1 MRGAAVFF
9 LCSAVAATFGRS
21 HELHN
26 RDPAGGPQRVR
37 PYFQA
42 TSSNP
47 MSRSTADART
57 LTQRHGDHAEAE
69 TSHNGLH
76 DAVEATASLSSA
88 QSSHDVSDT
97 MHSPLAASSTPQGAG
112 LEHQH
117 SHGHG
122 HEYEHEHEHEHVD
135 TETAQSMTM
144 VTVVPDLGHGQ
155 GGGHSHAHSNAPV
168 LTHLNESKLL
178 TSKGP
183 EPLSYMEWDWAYGI
197 GHEDVLR
204 LFTHS
209 NFTSVDQTSET
220 GAMARVGGRHRKLFD
235 EPDAVQRQRLTDD
248 IQSRVGT
255 SQKPLVANRHTTL
268 ITLHIIGTVLS
279 CFILLPLT
287 LFLKAAHSS
296 LAPLVSAAYLVTL
309 LSSLLLSALYK
320 TLTPRLYP
328 RNSHGALGWV
338 TFWISTLCLSGDIL
352 RLINAQIIRLL
363 GPAANVLPGP
373 LLRLLRSTSSSGG
386 HSQSSTYSPLEEN
399 ALLCSEPTDM
409 GAIDLTD
416 ERPLPRYQNRSHHW
430 RTSEEQ
436 DEGQL
441 SPGSTLVGPNHSGRR
456 SGSGSEV
463 ARHESYSKFEPI
475 TDHAFTSTFP
485 SATSSYDEKPHL
497 DGASA
502 RATSSQT
509 TLLQSAI
516 RYAHVTTSRSLV
528 ILAFVA
534 AYTGLAVYTGTCRSP
549 YKNGCL
555 AHGIKGGIFFWYG
568 LLTFGRYMGAYADC
582 GWAWNKR
589 PSNSDREQ
597 RHGGWKATMP
607 SAEWV
612 ECLIIFIYGATNT
625 WMERFEAKSGDP
637 YTVKQVQHISIAVM
651 FWFAGALGLALETR
665 WVRELINLPIS
676 QHHPSAK
683 RSKLPSRLQAS
694 GDQEA
699 LVAAQTPPPSYA
711 GSFNPFPALCIG
723 VTGIVM
729 AAHHQDYVYQVQIH
743 ALWGQLL
750 AGFAILRCLTYFF
763 LWLRPPTSVLPSRP
777 PTEAL
782 ASLSLTAGGVV
793 FMISTEEVSFAAM
806 RNGFGDFMAILC
818 VTVAFVCFLFAL
830 IAALIVIKAFA
841 VRREMR
847 RSMHQSCGEIRPER
861 TERGMHPVYTL
872 EDRTETRTTSP
883 SHNGEQA

>member
-1 MRGAAVFF
+1 MRGAAIVL
-9 LCSAVAATFGRS
+9 LCSAAAATLGS
-21 HELHN
+21 SYELHN
-26 RDPAGGPQRVR
+26 RDAGGNQQVR
-37 PYFQA
+37 AYFQV
-42 TSSNP
+42 TSSSTP
-47 MSRSTADART
+47 TRRGTADPTT
-57 LTQRHGDHAEAE
+57 LTRRHGDHAEAE
-69 TSHNGLH
+69 TSQDGLH
-76 DAVEATASLSSA
+76 DAMEATASPSSA
-88 QSSHDVSDT
+88 QPSHDVSDA
-97 MHSPLAASSTPQGAG
+97 MHSPLAGSSAAQSAA

-117 SHGHG
+117 SHGNEHK
-122 HEYEHEHEHEHVD
+122 HEHGHVD
-135 TETAQSMTM
+135 TEAAQTMTM
-144 VTVVPDLGHGQ
+144 VAAVPDLGHGH

-178 TSKGP
+178 ASKGP

-235 EPDAVQRQRLTDD
+235 EPDAVQRKRLTDD

-255 SQKPLVANRHTTL
+255 SQKPLVANRYATL
-268 ITLHIIGTVLS
+268 ITLHIIGAVLS

-296 LAPLVSAAYLVTL
+296 FAPLLSAAYLVTL

-320 TLTPRLYP
+320 TLTPQLYP

-338 TFWISTLCLSGDIL
+338 TFWLSTICLSGDVL
-352 RLINAQIIRLL
+352 RLINAHITRLL
-363 GPAANVLPGP
+363 GSRAKLLPGP
-373 LLRLLRSTSSSGG
+373 LSRLLRSSSSSRE

-409 GAIDLTD
+409 GAMDVTD
-416 ERPLPRYQNRSHHW
+416 ERPLSRYQAGSHHW
-430 RTSEEQ
+430 RSSEEQ
-436 DEGQL
+436 DDGQV
-441 SPGSTLVGPNHSGRR
+441 SPGSTLVGPSHNGRR

-475 TDHAFTSTFP
+475 SDHAFTSPFA
-485 SATSSYDEKPHL
+485 SATSSYDEKSRP
-497 DGASA
+497 DGAPA
-502 RATSSQT
+502 RATSSQK
-509 TLLQSAI
+509 TLLQSAF

-676 QHHPSAK
+676 QHHPSAS
-683 RSKLPSRLQAS
+683 RPKLRSRLQAS

-699 LVAAQTPPPSYA
+699 LVAAQAPPPSYA

-750 AGFAILRCLTYFF
+750 AGFAVLRCLTYFF

-818 VTVAFVCFLFAL
+818 ITVALVCFLFAL
-830 IAALIVIKAFA
+830 IAALIVIKACA

-847 RSMHQSCGEIRPER
+847 QSMHQSCSKVRSER
-861 TERGMHPVYTL
+861 NERGMDPVYTL
-872 EDRTETRTTSP
+872 EDRTEAQTTS
-883 SHNGEQA
+883 SGHNGELA